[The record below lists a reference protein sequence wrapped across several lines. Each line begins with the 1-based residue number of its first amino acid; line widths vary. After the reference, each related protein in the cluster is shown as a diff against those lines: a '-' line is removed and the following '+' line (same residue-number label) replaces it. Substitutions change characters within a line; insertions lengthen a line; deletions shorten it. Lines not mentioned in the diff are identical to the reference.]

1 MRKSSAG
8 ASAHRRMGEEGA
20 RRPEWLTRILD
31 AAEPGDAVELIRHLN
46 QLDRAAWPPWR
57 VREDRLHWRDAWVR
71 VALGGIDA
79 SSKAPVLAGML
90 KRRAAARTPAP
101 FGTREGL
108 LDRILALSGGKA
120 LSGRQI
126 AAIAAGD
133 RR

>member
-1 MRKSSAG
+1 MADAYPQRGGARGCGRVDPPPRPARSRGLAAVAG
-8 ASAHRRMGEEGA
+8 ARGSTALAGRVGTRRA
-20 RRPEWLTRILD
+20 
-31 AAEPGDAVELIRHLN
+31 
-46 QLDRAAWPPWR
+46 
-57 VREDRLHWRDAWVR
+57 
-71 VALGGIDA
+71 GGIDA